1 MKAFN
6 PFAKIQWNKYKNP
19 FRLKVFIFC
28 MLVIPVCGFLV
39 YGVYANFGG
48 LLLSFETFSREQE
61 KVVFAGLSNYERFFS
76 LFKRF
81 DYGHMIGVSFGYFAV
96 VMFISLPISI
106 VVAFF
111 LYKKV
116 PFARL
121 IAVVLFLPNIIPM
134 SLLAEYYRQLYDP
147 INGILYKLFNTLFG
161 FTPDTAPSYLSD
173 PAYANQTLYLYTVWF
188 GFGYNSILIWGAMT
202 RIPAEL
208 VESAQLD
215 GANGFV
221 EFFRITIPVIW
232 PTLSMVLVLTCMVPF
247 TVYMQPMIIA
257 FDGQAGTTTIS
268 LLAIRQLVADP
279 YYSAA
284 ISVLIAC
291 VSIPTVLIV
300 RKLLDR
306 AFPVVE
312 I

>member
-1 MKAFN
+1 MRN
-6 PFAKIQWNKYKNP
+6 PFTKFKWNKYGNP
-19 FRLKVFIFC
+19 FRVKLFIFC
-28 MLVIPVCGFLV
+28 MLVIPVCCFLV

-48 LLLSFETFSREQE
+48 LLLSFQSFSREKE
-61 KVVFAGLSNYERFFS
+61 SVVFVGLANFRRFFA

-81 DYGHMIGVSFGYFAV
+81 DYGRMIGVSFGYFGV

-106 VVAFF
+106 LVAFL

-116 PFARL
+116 PGGKW
-121 IAVVLFLPNIIPM
+121 IVVVLFLPNIIPM

-147 INGILYKLFNTLFG
+147 INGVLNKFLNVLLG
-161 FTPDTAPSYLSD
+161 FTAETAPSYLSD
-173 PAYANQTLYLYTVWF
+173 PQYSNAMLYIYTVWF
-188 GFGYNSILIWGAMT
+188 GFGYNAILIWGAMT
-202 RIPAEL
+202 RIPQEL

-215 GANGFV
+215 GANLFV

-232 PTLSMVLVLTCMVPF
+232 STLSMVLVITCMVPF
-247 TVYMQPMIIA
+247 TVYMQPLIIA
-257 FDGQAGTTTIS
+257 FNGQAKTTTIS
-268 LLAIRQLVADP
+268 LLAIQQLTGDP

-306 AFPVVE
+306 VFPVVE